1 MNSNQFVSALVEHV
15 HAAAIEDTVS
25 QLESPSGR
33 KPPRKL
39 VHAATWYAGLSAQD
53 KENLKSVIELSV
65 HGALF
70 GLLCTL
76 DGVRTVQENP
86 EHEFRLLSVENDVS
100 TQLNILDGE
109 LLHDTYQGIVYS
121 RVFE

>member
-1 MNSNQFVSALVEHV
+1 MNSNQFVSALVKHV
-15 HAAAIEDTVS
+15 HGAAIDDTIG

-39 VHAATWYAGLSAQD
+39 VQAATWYAGLTPED
-53 KENLKSVIELSV
+53 KANLKSVIELSV

-76 DGVRTVQENP
+76 DGVRTIQENP
-86 EHEFRLLSVENDVS
+86 DHRFQLLSVEHGAS
-100 TQLNILDGE
+100 TQLNTLDSE
-109 LLHDTYQGIVYS
+109 LLHDKYQGAVYS